1 MAPKDETPFR
11 EPGIAS
17 NAPSTTVSHA
27 EWWETPMEFP
37 ARQVYSPVSLAVTFF
52 RVRTSMSLSVVF
64 TPAV

>member
-1 MAPKDETPFR
+1 M
-11 EPGIAS
+11 EPGLGVGVAP

-27 EWWETPMEFP
+27 EWCETPMEFP
-37 ARQVYSPVSLAVTFF
+37 ARQVYSPVSLPVTFF